1 MWRRGSRLAT
11 PGTRPH
17 LPLGGGGFALDPSP
31 HLHYGLGSPYRKE
44 IHMNDILTAAIYVLV
59 GVIVGILAVQVVA
72 TVATETVI
80 KVLKEHGR

>member
-1 MWRRGSRLAT
+1 
-11 PGTRPH
+11 
-17 LPLGGGGFALDPSP
+17 
-31 HLHYGLGSPYRKE
+31 
-44 IHMNDILTAAIYVLV
+44 MNDILTAAIYVLV